1 MADYNDIR
9 FNDENR
15 NNFNEGRTDT
25 NIATPGYSYQYNG
38 LSPETHP
45 KGYAL
50 SLACQSGTDTPH
62 AIGNVTA
69 IVLQFIVDLFP
80 NGTFATVL
88 PSTRLAHRQLRHT
101 PKQIRSQPYPMCIVN
116 PRVSLSGIDERLA
129 AGSFATTLW
138 QTTSCRYQNRSEM
151 ERLFYDSRKGI
162 EWRGK
167 INRVVV
173 NFDFVLS
180 FQSMTEQLKWASY
193 LINKVPTDRIFF
205 DIDTALELAIP
216 DGFLQETARY
226 AGIPV
231 KDQYGSVAPFVDYL
245 NMNSVYPISYRFSSG
260 KHKDCFYAYYMAAL
274 LCSISDLNYT
284 NVTKVNQVESDCPI
298 TFTLRCEFNTI
309 GLFDLCVPNP
319 GPYRIIEPKNTG
331 VTIPIFSDVFNERDF
346 PLPYGWKIHSRPI
359 IKLDYGEREICFKT
373 VLGYGLEKMLDYHIE
388 HHISPDL
395 FINVKLRENNVIID
409 DGYYVDWNDRK
420 IVFETIKYQCTYRLI
435 ISINQLY
442 INDMLKMLYLKED
455 NGISD
460 SNPTNKT

>member
-1 MADYNDIR
+1 MTDYNDIR
-9 FNDENR
+9 FNHENL
-15 NNFNEGRTDT
+15 NNFNEGKGDTD
-25 NIATPGYSYQYNG
+25 IVTPGYSYQYNG
-38 LSPETHP
+38 LSPEWNKH
-45 KGYAL
+45 GYAL

-69 IVLQFIVDLFP
+69 IVLQFIVDQFP

-88 PSTRLAHRQLRHT
+88 PSTRLTHRQLLHT
-101 PKQIRSQPYPMCIVN
+101 PKQIRSQPYPMCIVT
-116 PRVSLSGIDERLA
+116 PRVSLSGIDNRLA
-129 AGSFATTLW
+129 AGSIATTLW
-138 QTTSCRYQNRSEM
+138 QSTSIRYQNRSEM
-151 ERLFYDSRKGI
+151 ERLFFDSQKGI

-180 FQSMTEQLKWASY
+180 FQSMTEQMKWASY
-193 LINKVPTDRIFF
+193 LINRIPTDNIFF

-226 AGIPV
+226 AGMKV
-231 KDQYGSVAPFVDYL
+231 KDEHGSVAPFVDYL

-260 KHKDCFYAYYMAAL
+260 KHKDCFYSYYMTSL
-274 LCSISDLNYT
+274 LCSISELNYS
-284 NVTKVNQVESDCPI
+284 NVTKANMVETDCPV

-309 GLFDLCVPNP
+309 GMFDLSVPNP
-319 GPYRIIEPKNTG
+319 GPYRYIEPSSG
-331 VTIPIFSDVFNERDF
+331 GITIPIFSDVFNEKDF

-359 IKLDYGEREICFKT
+359 IKLDIDETEICFNS

-395 FINVKLRENNVIID
+395 FINVMLRENNVLID
-409 DGYYVDWNDRK
+409 DGYYIDWNERK
-420 IVFETIKYQCTYRLI
+420 VKFQTVKYQCTYRLI

-442 INDMLKMLYLKED
+442 INDMLKMLYLKDD
-455 NGISD
+455 NGIS
-460 SNPTNKT
+460 SANPKNSM